1 MSQSSLQSWLRR
13 DPKHTREA
21 IVRQGQELGWQTGR
35 GRGMSLGKTRGLRK
49 GWHLSWETHLSTSG
63 FSTRDGVGPH
73 PSPYSCL
80 PPGTNFKACTG
91 PLPKASGL
99 GVGVGGHGKTQSPGT
114 GHATQACTSSLF
126 KHLTASLDNSPL
138 LKQADTAPSPGAWRQ
153 QRQRGAVGV
162 PRGQVSKGVGRPR
175 CL

>member
-1 MSQSSLQSWLRR
+1 MSQSSLQSWLWR
-13 DPKHTREA
+13 DPRHTREA

-99 GVGVGGHGKTQSPGT
+99 GVGVGGHRKTQPPRHRT
-114 GHATQACTSSLF
+114 GHPRLHLLSVQASHSISGQL
-126 KHLTASLDNSPL
+126 
-138 LKQADTAPSPGAWRQ
+138 PSPKAG
-153 QRQRGAVGV
+153 
-162 PRGQVSKGVGRPR
+162 
-175 CL
+175 